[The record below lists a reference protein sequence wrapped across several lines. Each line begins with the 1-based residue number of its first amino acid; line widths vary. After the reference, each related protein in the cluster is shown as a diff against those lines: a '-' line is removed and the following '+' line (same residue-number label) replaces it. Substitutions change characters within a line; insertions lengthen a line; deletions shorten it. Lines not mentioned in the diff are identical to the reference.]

1 MNYISYRK
9 NFWSN
14 VDIGVPDAI
23 REVPNDGTSAETPI
37 SDDDF
42 RTSIKNQRLLLL
54 IHGYRNKRENIIG
67 GYSMIDGAMQA
78 KNIVGTGARAYHQV
92 IGIAW
97 PGGFTRAS
105 YLLAKMRANAL
116 GDSVFAR
123 LKKIVEAAK
132 AVDIMTHS
140 LGARVVLKALQN
152 AAPDSET
159 VRNLF
164 LTAPAVDDESIQEG
178 EKFFISTQACRKVYV
193 LHSSNDKVLKLSYPL
208 MDFDKALGLNGPD
221 KPNKVGGN
229 VQLVDCSNA
238 IKAHS
243 DYRKR
248 LELYSFIKKVLDGQP
263 TPDQLPT
270 DEGFVPG
277 AVATDPDD
285 EKE

>member
-1 MNYISYRK
+1 MNFISYRK

-14 VDIGVPDAI
+14 VDIGVPDTV
-23 REVPNDGTSAETPI
+23 RDVPTDGTSAEAPI

-42 RTSIKNQRLLLL
+42 RVSITDQRLLLL
-54 IHGYRNKRENIIG
+54 VHGYHNKRENIIG

-97 PGGFTRAS
+97 PGGFTKAS
-105 YLLAKMRANAL
+105 YLFAKLRANAL

-123 LKKIVEAAK
+123 LKKVVEAAK

-140 LGARVVLKALQN
+140 LGARVILKALQN
-152 AAPDSET
+152 ADPNRET
-159 VRNLF
+159 IRNLF
-164 LTAPAVDDESIQEG
+164 LTAPAVDDESIQKG
-178 EKFFISTQACRKVYV
+178 EKFFISTQACRKVFV
-193 LHSSNDKVLKLSYPL
+193 LHSSNDTVLKITYPL

-221 KPNKVGGN
+221 KPNKVGDN

-238 IKAHS
+238 VKAHS

-263 TPDQLPT
+263 PPDQLPA

-277 AVATDPDD
+277 AVASTPEDND
-285 EKE
+285 

>member
-1 MNYISYRK
+1 MNFISYRK

-14 VDIGVPDAI
+14 LDIAVPDTV
-23 REVPNDGTSAETPI
+23 RDVPTDGTSAESPI

-42 RTSIKNQRLLLL
+42 RASIKDQRLLLL
-54 IHGYRNKRENIIG
+54 VHGYHNKRENILG
-67 GYSMIDGAMQA
+67 GYSMINAALQA
-78 KNIVGTGARAYHQV
+78 KGVVGTGARAYHQV

-97 PGGFTRAS
+97 PGGFTKAS

-123 LKKIVEAAK
+123 LKKVVEAAK

-140 LGARVVLKALQN
+140 LGARVILKALQN
-152 AAPDSET
+152 ADPNGQT
-159 VRNLF
+159 IRNLF

-178 EKFFISTQACRKVYV
+178 EKFFISTQVCRKVFV
-193 LHSSNDKVLKLSYPL
+193 LHSSNDTVLKISYPL

-221 KPNKVGGN
+221 KANKVGGN

-238 IKAHS
+238 VKAHS

-248 LELYSFIKKVLDGQP
+248 LELYSFIKKALDGQP
-263 TPDQLPT
+263 TPEQLPA

-277 AVATDPDD
+277 AVASSTE
-285 EKE
+285 EKG